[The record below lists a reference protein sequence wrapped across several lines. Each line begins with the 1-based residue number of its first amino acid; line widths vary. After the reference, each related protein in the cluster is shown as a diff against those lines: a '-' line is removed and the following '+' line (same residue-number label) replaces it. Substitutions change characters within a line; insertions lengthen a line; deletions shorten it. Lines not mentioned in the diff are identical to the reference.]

1 MRFVTFRPRGGHE
14 TEPVIGVMDTDGRVL
29 DFSQAAPGLPRDMVA
44 LIAAGADALAQAAK
58 AVALAG
64 DGDWL
69 EADAVELL
77 APIPR
82 PPRNILCVGKNY
94 HAHAKEFQGSGF
106 DKTSGGTDIPDVPII
121 FTKAPSS
128 VIGPGAPI
136 PSDLDPTRST
146 DYEGELAVV
155 IGPGGRG
162 IAAVDAYAHV
172 FGYTIIN
179 DVTARETQRRH
190 AQWFLGKSI
199 DGFCPMGP
207 AIVSADEVGDV
218 TTLRLTTRVNG
229 ETRQDA
235 LIGQL
240 IFDIPTLIE
249 TISAGITLE
258 PGDIISTGTPEGVG
272 IGFKPPKYLKPG
284 DRVAIEID
292 GLGIL
297 ENPVA

>member
-1 MRFVTFRPRGGHE
+1 
-14 TEPVIGVMDTDGRVL
+14 
-29 DFSQAAPGLPRDMVA
+29 MVE
-44 LIAAGADALAQAAK
+44 LIAAGAEALAHAK
-58 AVALAG
+58 AAVDGADA
-64 DGDWL
+64 GDWL
-69 EADAVELL
+69 EAGVVDIL

-82 PPRNILCVGKNY
+82 PAKNIFCVGKNY

-121 FTKAPSS
+121 FTKPPTS
-128 VIGPGAPI
+128 VTGPGAPI
-136 PSDLDPTRST
+136 PSNLDSTKTT
-146 DYEGELAVV
+146 DYEGELGVV

-162 IAAVDAYAHV
+162 ISARDAYAHV

-207 AIVSADEVGDV
+207 AIVTSDEVGDV
-218 TTLRLTTRVNG
+218 EALRLTTRVNG

-235 LIGQL
+235 LISQL

-272 IGFKPPKYLKPG
+272 IGFKPPKYLIPG
-284 DRVAIEID
+284 DGVVVEID
-292 GLGIL
+292 RIGIL
-297 ENPVA
+297 ENTVV